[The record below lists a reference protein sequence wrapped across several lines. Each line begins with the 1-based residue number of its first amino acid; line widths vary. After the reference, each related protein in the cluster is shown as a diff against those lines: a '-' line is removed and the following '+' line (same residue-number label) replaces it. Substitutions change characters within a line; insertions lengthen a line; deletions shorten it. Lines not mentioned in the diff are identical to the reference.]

1 MGKPIPTA
9 GYPSREAAVAALLAE
24 RLEKR
29 EIAARL
35 NLSMQQ
41 VHNLVTAA
49 TSNPKD
55 LCGRAGAL
63 KLKALI
69 EAYWRERGYE
79 IDVRIVGECYQPV
92 MRSDRYDVRSNL
104 VNGQP
109 PVKANRKR
117 IQRQAVAK

>member
-55 LCGRAGAL
+55 LCGRDGAL

-69 EAYWRERGYE
+69 EAYWRERGYDIE
-79 IDVRIVGECYQPV
+79 VRIVEKSYLDV
-92 MRSDRYDVRSNL
+92 MRSDRCDVRSNL
-104 VNGQP
+104 INGRP
-109 PVKANRKR
+109 PAEVATKR
-117 IQRQAVAK
+117 EAVAS